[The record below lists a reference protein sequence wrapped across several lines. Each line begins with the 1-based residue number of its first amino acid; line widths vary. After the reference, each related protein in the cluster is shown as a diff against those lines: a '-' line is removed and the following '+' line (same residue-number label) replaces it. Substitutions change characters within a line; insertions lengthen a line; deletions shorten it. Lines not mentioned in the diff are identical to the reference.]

1 MTHDPQHQPSPT
13 ALLRYQVVSQV
24 RALLLGG
31 CLTLA
36 AAIRKVIQ
44 WPHFDHCGRRVSLSE
59 RSTYRW
65 VAVYERD
72 GLRGLE
78 PQPRGGV
85 EGSAVLSTK
94 LLAFLEQQKKLD
106 EQASVPELVKRARRA
121 GVISEDEP
129 VSRTSVWRACCRLG
143 LPLVRT
149 RRLKDKD
156 MRRFA
161 YPHRMMM
168 VLADGK
174 HFRAGRQRLKRVAI
188 HFLDDATRFGLGVM
202 VSTSEN
208 TVLFLRT
215 LRQVIRS
222 FGLMKVLFL
231 DNGPGFI
238 SEDTHTA
245 VARLGVHLVHGTV
258 AYPEGHGKVE
268 RFHRTENEQCL
279 RGLDANPEVDPDPAA
294 LTLRLSH
301 WLQEVYNHESHESL
315 GGASPAERFFAD
327 RRDLEMPEDHAWLDA
342 CFQTSVERTVSK
354 DNVVRCDGQ
363 AYELPLGHAGTVVR
377 LTRHLTHGTL
387 FVRHQGRQVRL
398 HPVDLKAN
406 AYSRRAHPAQQG
418 VPDRPAP
425 VQTAADMHYLA
436 DFAPLV
442 GPDGNFPKG
451 DPDDQENP

>member
-1 MTHDPQHQPSPT
+1 MTQDSQPPLSRT

-24 RALLLGG
+24 RALLLSG

-44 WPHFDHCGRRVSLSE
+44 QPHFDHRGQRVSLSE

-65 VAVYERD
+65 VVAYERD

-78 PQPRGGV
+78 PRPRGGV
-85 EGSAVLSTK
+85 EGSAVLSAK

-106 EQASVPELVKRARRA
+106 EGASVPELIKRARLA

-129 VSRTSVWRACCRLG
+129 ISRTSVWRACRRLG
-143 LPLVRT
+143 LPLLRV

-174 HFRAGRQRLKRVAI
+174 HFRAGAQRLKRVAI
-188 HFLDDATRFGLGVM
+188 HLLDDATRFGLGVM
-202 VSTSEN
+202 VSTSES
-208 TVLFLRT
+208 TELFLRS
-215 LRQVIRS
+215 LRQVIHA
-222 FGLMKVLFL
+222 FGLMNVLFL
-231 DNGPGFI
+231 DNGSGFA
-238 SEDTHTA
+238 SEDTHAA

-258 AYPEGHGKVE
+258 AYPEGHGKIE
-268 RFHRTENEQCL
+268 RFHRTENQQCL
-279 RGLDANPEVDPDPAA
+279 RGLDGNPEIDPDPAA

-301 WLQEVYNHESHESL
+301 WLQEVYNHEAHESL
-315 GGASPAERFFAD
+315 GGASPADRFFAD
-327 RRDLEMPEDHAWLDA
+327 HRDLEMPEDPAWLDD

-354 DNVVRCDGQ
+354 DNVVRYDGQ
-363 AYELPLGHAGTVVR
+363 AYEVPLGHAGTVVR
-377 LTRHLTHGTL
+377 LTRHLLHGTL
-387 FVRHQGRQVRL
+387 FVCHQGRQVQL

-406 AYSRRAHPAQQG
+406 AYSRRAHPAQQD
-418 VPDRPAP
+418 VPDRPASIP
-425 VQTAADMHYLA
+425 TAADMHYLA

-451 DPDDQENP
+451 DSDDSDDP